1 MDEPVG
7 ARPSVVIVGAGFGG
21 LRVARGLSRAP
32 VDVIIID
39 RHNYHTFVPLLYQVA
54 TAGLE
59 PEAIAQPVRRILRGF
74 PNLRFRLSTV
84 TGVDLTRRVVTTDSG
99 EMRYDYLV
107 LAAGSATSYFGLD
120 SVAQVTSA
128 LRDLD
133 DAEGLRDQVL
143 GAFEAASAEEDPDRR
158 RQLLTL
164 IVVGGGPTGVELAG
178 ALAELRRHVLPHD
191 YPDLDL
197 TCARILLLEA
207 TDRILP
213 GMPPDLQA
221 KALAQLS
228 ELGVEICLRAPVAG
242 ADANSVSLSSGEMI
256 PAGAVMW
263 VAGMRA
269 PPLAEAMLTA
279 KDSGGRL
286 VVSETL
292 HLPGHP
298 EVYAIGDMAHVG
310 DPETRPH
317 PMLAPV
323 AIQQGALV
331 AENILRSLASKPPK
345 RFVYKDR
352 GTMVT
357 IGRNAA
363 VAHIFGLRLSGFIAW
378 LIWLTVHLVWLIGFR
393 NRMLVLVNWAWNYL
407 TYDRAVR
414 LIRRTASRQHTTREF
429 DEDGRRSHR
438 LREH

>member
-1 MDEPVG
+1 MEEPIGV
-7 ARPSVVIVGAGFGG
+7 RPSVIIIGAGFGG
-21 LRVARGLSRAP
+21 LRVARRLGRAP
-32 VDVIIID
+32 VDVTIID

-59 PEAIAQPVRRILRGF
+59 PEEIAQPIRRILRGV
-74 PNLRFRLSTV
+74 PNLRFRMSTV
-84 TGVDLTRRVVTTDSG
+84 TGVDVERSAVITDAG
-99 EMRYDYLV
+99 ELKYDYLV
-107 LAAGSATSYFGLD
+107 LAAGSAPSYFGLD
-120 SVAQVTSA
+120 SVVQVTSA

-133 DAEGLRDQVL
+133 DAERLRDQIL
-143 GAFEAASAEEDPDRR
+143 GAFEAASAEENPSHR
-158 RQLLTL
+158 RQLMTL

-197 TCARILLLEA
+197 SWARILLLEA
-207 TDRILP
+207 TDHILP
-213 GMPPDLQA
+213 GMPPVLQA
-221 KALAQLS
+221 KAQAKLS
-228 ELGVEICLRAPVAG
+228 ELGVEIRLGAPVADV
-242 ADANSVSLSSGEMI
+242 DANGVTLNSGDTI

-269 PPLAEAMLTA
+269 PPLAEAVPTA
-279 KDSGGRL
+279 RDSAGRL
-286 VVSETL
+286 VVFETL
-292 HLPGHP
+292 RLPAHP
-298 EVYAIGDMAHVG
+298 EVYVIGDMAHVG

-331 AENILRSLASKPPK
+331 AENILRSLAGKPPK

-363 VAHIFGLRLSGFIAW
+363 IAHIFGLRLSGFIAW

-407 TYDRAVR
+407 PYDRAVR
-414 LIRRTASRQHTTREF
+414 LIRRTASRQRISNHIE
-429 DEDGRRSHR
+429 EAP
-438 LREH
+438 

>member
-1 MDEPVG
+1 MDVT
-7 ARPSVVIVGAGFGG
+7 
-21 LRVARGLSRAP
+21 
-32 VDVIIID
+32 IID

-59 PEAIAQPVRRILRGF
+59 PEEIAQPIRRILRGV
-74 PNLRFRLSTV
+74 PNLRFRMSTV
-84 TGVDLTRRVVTTDSG
+84 TGVDFERSAIITDAG
-99 EMRYDYLV
+99 EVKYDYLV
-107 LAAGSATSYFGLD
+107 LAAGSAPSYFGLD
-120 SVAQVTSA
+120 SVVQVTSA

-133 DAEGLRDQVL
+133 DAERLRDQIL
-143 GAFEAASAEEDPDRR
+143 GAFEAASAEEDPSHR
-158 RQLLTL
+158 RQLMTL

-197 TCARILLLEA
+197 SWARILLLEA

-213 GMPPDLQA
+213 GMPPVLQA
-221 KALAQLS
+221 KAQAKLS
-228 ELGVEICLRAPVAG
+228 ELGVEIRLGAPVADV
-242 ADANSVSLSSGEMI
+242 DANGVTLSSGETI

-269 PPLAEAMLTA
+269 PPLAEAVPTA
-279 KDSGGRL
+279 RDSAGRL
-286 VVSETL
+286 VVFETL
-292 HLPGHP
+292 RLPGHP

-331 AENILRSLASKPPK
+331 AENILRSLAGKPPK

-363 VAHIFGLRLSGFIAW
+363 IAHIFGLRLSGFIAW

-414 LIRRTASRQHTTREF
+414 LIRGTASRQRISNHIE
-429 DEDGRRSHR
+429 EAP
-438 LREH
+438 

>member
-1 MDEPVG
+1 MKEPVG

-21 LRVARGLSRAP
+21 LRLARGLSRAP
-32 VDVIIID
+32 VVVTILD

-59 PEAIAQPVRRILRGF
+59 PEEIAQPIRRILRDV
-74 PNLRFRLSTV
+74 PNVRFRLDTV
-84 TGVDLTRRVVTTDSG
+84 TGVDLDRRAVITDAG
-99 EMRYDYLV
+99 EVRYDYLV
-107 LAAGSATSYFGLD
+107 LAAGSATNYFGQDL
-120 SVAQVTSA
+120 AQVSSA

-133 DAEGLRDQVL
+133 DAERLRDQVL
-143 GAFEAASAEEDPDRR
+143 GTFEAASAEEDHSRR
-158 RQLLTL
+158 RQLMTL

-178 ALAELRRHVLPHD
+178 ALAELQRHVLPHD

-197 TCARILLLEA
+197 SCARILLLEA

-213 GMPPDLQA
+213 GMPKALRGKAQA
-221 KALAQLS
+221 KLS
-228 ELGVEICLRAPVAG
+228 ELGVEIRFGAPVAD
-242 ADANSVSLSSGEMI
+242 ADMNSVSLRSGETI
-256 PAGAVMW
+256 EAGAVMW

-269 PPLAEAMLTA
+269 PPLAEAVPTA
-279 KDSGGRL
+279 RDSVGRL

-292 HLPGHP
+292 NLPGHP
-298 EVYAIGDMAHVG
+298 EVYAIGDMVHVG
-310 DPETRPH
+310 GSETQPH

-331 AENILRSLASKPPK
+331 AENILRRLAGEPQK
-345 RFVYKDR
+345 RFVYKNR

-407 TYDRAVR
+407 TYDRGVR
-414 LIRRTASRQHTTREF
+414 LIRRASSRQHVSNG
-429 DEDGRRSHR
+429 DE
-438 LREH
+438 EAP

>member
-1 MDEPVG
+1 
-7 ARPSVVIVGAGFGG
+7 
-21 LRVARGLSRAP
+21 
-32 VDVIIID
+32 VDVTLLD

-59 PEAIAQPVRRILRGF
+59 PEEIAQPIRRILRDV
-74 PNLRFRLSTV
+74 PNVRFRLNTV
-84 TGVDLTRRVVTTDSG
+84 TGVDLDRRAVATDAG
-99 EMRYDYLV
+99 ELRYDYLV
-107 LAAGSATSYFGLD
+107 LAAGSATNYVGQDL
-120 SVAQVTSA
+120 AQVTSA

-133 DAEGLRDQVL
+133 DAERLRDQVL
-143 GAFEAASAEEDPDRR
+143 GTFEAASTAEDPARC
-158 RQLLTL
+158 RQLMML

-178 ALAELRRHVLPHD
+178 ALAELRRHVLPRD

-197 TCARILLLEA
+197 SCARILLLEA

-213 GMPPDLQA
+213 GMPAGLQA
-221 KALAQLS
+221 KALAKLS
-228 ELGVEICLRAPVAG
+228 ELGVEIRLRAPVAD
-242 ADANSVSLSSGEMI
+242 ADANSVTLSSGEMI
-256 PAGAVMW
+256 SAGAVMW

-269 PPLAEAMLTA
+269 PPLAEAVLTA
-279 KDSGGRL
+279 KDSAGRL
-286 VVSETL
+286 MVSRTL
-292 HLPGHP
+292 NLPGHP
-298 EVYAIGDMAHVG
+298 EVYAVGDMAHVG
-310 DPETRPH
+310 GSETQPH

-331 AENILRSLASKPPK
+331 AENILRRLAGKPQK

-407 TYDRAVR
+407 TYDRGVR
-414 LIRRTASRQHTTREF
+414 LIRRASSRQHVSNDNE
-429 DEDGRRSHR
+429 EAP
-438 LREH
+438 

>member
-1 MDEPVG
+1 MEEPVV
-7 ARPSVVIVGAGFGG
+7 ALPSVVIVGAGFGG

-32 VDVIIID
+32 VDVTILD
-39 RHNYHTFVPLLYQVA
+39 RHNYHTFIPLLYQVA

-59 PEAIAQPVRRILRGF
+59 PEEIAQPIRRILRGV
-74 PNLRFRLSTV
+74 PNLRFRLNTV
-84 TGVDLTRRVVTTDSG
+84 TGVDLARRVVATDSG
-99 EMRYDYLV
+99 QIKYDYLV

-120 SVAQVTSA
+120 SVVQVTSA

-133 DAEGLRDQVL
+133 DAERLRDQIL
-143 GAFEAASAEEDPDRR
+143 GAFEMASAEEDPDRR
-158 RQLLTL
+158 RQLMTL

-178 ALAELRRHVLPHD
+178 ALAELRRHALPHD

-197 TCARILLLEA
+197 SWARILLLEA
-207 TDRILP
+207 TDHILP
-213 GMPPDLQA
+213 GMPKDLRGKAQA
-221 KALAQLS
+221 KLS
-228 ELGVEICLRAPVAG
+228 ELGVEIRLGAPVAD
-242 ADANSVSLSSGEMI
+242 ADADGVTLSSGEMI

-263 VAGMRA
+263 VAGMRG
-269 PPLAEAMLTA
+269 PPLAEAVPTA
-279 KDSGGRL
+279 GDSVGRL
-286 VVSETL
+286 VVSEAL

-310 DPETRPH
+310 DAETRPH

-323 AIQQGALV
+323 AIQQGAV
-331 AENILRSLASKPPK
+331 AAENILRSLAGKPPK

-363 VAHIFGLRLSGFIAW
+363 IAHIFGLRLSGFIAW

-393 NRMLVLVNWAWNYL
+393 NRMLVLVNWVWNYF
-407 TYDRAVR
+407 TYDRGVR
-414 LIRRTASRQHTTREF
+414 LIRGTAS
-429 DEDGRRSHR
+429 HR
-438 LREH
+438 HISNDSEEAR

>member
-7 ARPSVVIVGAGFGG
+7 TRPSVVIVGAGFGG
-21 LRVARGLSRAP
+21 LRLARGLSRAP
-32 VDVIIID
+32 VDVTIID

-59 PEAIAQPVRRILRGF
+59 PEAIAQPIRRILRGV
-74 PNLRFRLSTV
+74 PNVRFRLSAV

-99 EMRYDYLV
+99 EIRYDYLV
-107 LAAGSATSYFGLD
+107 LAAGSATNYFGLD
-120 SVAQVTSA
+120 SVVQVTSA

-133 DAEGLRDQVL
+133 DAEGLRDQIL
-143 GAFEAASAEEDPDRR
+143 GAFEAASAEEDPNRR

-197 TCARILLLEA
+197 SGARILLLEA

-213 GMPPDLQA
+213 SMPPGLQA
-221 KALAQLS
+221 KAQAKLS
-228 ELGVEICLRAPVAG
+228 ELGVEISLRAPVAD
-242 ADANSVSLSSGEMI
+242 ADADGVTLSNGEMI
-256 PAGAVMW
+256 PAGAVIW

-269 PPLAEAMLTA
+269 PPLAEAVLTA
-279 KDSGGRL
+279 RGSGGRL
-286 VVSETL
+286 IVSKTL
-292 HLPGHP
+292 HLPDHP

-331 AENILRSLASKPPK
+331 AENILRSLAGKPPK

-363 VAHIFGLRLSGFIAW
+363 VAHVFGLRLSGFIAW

-393 NRMLVLVNWAWNYL
+393 NRTLVLVNWAWNYL

-414 LIRRTASRQHTTREF
+414 LIRRTASR
-429 DEDGRRSHR
+429 RRISNR
-438 LREH
+438 NGEAT

>member
-1 MDEPVG
+1 MEEPG
-7 ARPSVVIVGAGFGG
+7 RPRPVVVIVGAGFGG
-21 LRVARGLSRAP
+21 MRLARGLSRAP
-32 VDVIIID
+32 VDVTILD

-59 PEAIAQPVRRILRGF
+59 PEEIAQPIRRILRDV
-74 PNLRFRLSTV
+74 PNVRFRLDTV
-84 TGVDLTRRVVTTDSG
+84 TGVDLDRRAVATDAG
-99 EMRYDYLV
+99 ELRYDYLV
-107 LAAGSATSYFGLD
+107 LAAGSVTNYFGQDL
-120 SVAQVTSA
+120 ALATSA

-133 DAEGLRDQVL
+133 DAERLRDQVL
-143 GAFEAASAEEDPDRR
+143 GTFEAASTAEDPARC
-158 RQLLTL
+158 RQLMTL

-178 ALAELRRHVLPHD
+178 ALAELRRHVLPRD

-197 TCARILLLEA
+197 SYARILLLEA

-213 GMPPDLQA
+213 GMPAGLRA
-221 KALAQLS
+221 KALAKLS
-228 ELGVEICLRAPVAG
+228 ELGVEIRLRAPVAH
-242 ADANSVSLSSGEMI
+242 ADGNSVTLSSGEVI
-256 PAGAVMW
+256 SAGAVMW

-269 PPLAEAMLTA
+269 PPLAEAVPSP
-279 KDSGGRL
+279 KDSAGRL
-286 VVSETL
+286 IVSKTL
-292 HLPGHP
+292 NLPGHP
-298 EVYAIGDMAHVG
+298 EVYAVGDMVHVG
-310 DPETRPH
+310 GPETQPH

-331 AENILRSLASKPPK
+331 AENILRSLVGKRPK
-345 RFVYKDR
+345 RFVYRDR

-407 TYDRAVR
+407 TYDRGVR
-414 LIRRTASRQHTTREF
+414 LIRRSSSRQHVSNGNEKAP
-429 DEDGRRSHR
+429 
-438 LREH
+438 

>member
-1 MDEPVG
+1 MAERQDVKGAMEEPVG
-7 ARPSVVIVGAGFGG
+7 VRPSVVIVGAGFGG
-21 LRVARGLSRAP
+21 LRLARGLSRAP
-32 VDVIIID
+32 VDVTIID

-59 PEAIAQPVRRILRGF
+59 PEAIAQPIRRILRGV
-74 PNLRFRLSTV
+74 PNVRFRLSTV
-84 TGVDLTRRVVTTDSG
+84 TGVDLARRVVSTDSG
-99 EMRYDYLV
+99 EITYDYLV

-120 SVAQVTSA
+120 SVEQVTSS

-133 DAEGLRDQVL
+133 DAEGLRDQIL

-178 ALAELRRHVLPHD
+178 ALAELRRHVLPQD

-197 TCARILLLEA
+197 SYARILLLEA

-213 GMPPDLQA
+213 SMPPGLQA
-221 KALAQLS
+221 KAQAKLS
-228 ELGVEICLRAPVAG
+228 ELGVEISLRAPVAD
-242 ADANSVSLSSGEMI
+242 ADANGVTLSNGEMI
-256 PAGAVMW
+256 PAGAVIW

-269 PPLAEAMLTA
+269 PPLAEAVLTA
-279 KDSGGRL
+279 RDSVGRL
-286 VVSETL
+286 IVSKTL
-292 HLPGHP
+292 RLPDHP

-310 DPETRPH
+310 DPETPPH

-331 AENILRSLASKPPK
+331 AENILRSLAGKPPK
-345 RFVYKDR
+345 RFVYKDW

-363 VAHIFGLRLSGFIAW
+363 VAHVFGLRLSGFIAW
-378 LIWLTVHLVWLIGFR
+378 LIWLTVHLVWLVGFG
-393 NRMLVLVNWAWNYL
+393 NRTLVLVNWA
-407 TYDRAVR
+407 
-414 LIRRTASRQHTTREF
+414 
-429 DEDGRRSHR
+429 
-438 LREH
+438 